1 MEIFV
6 TGGSGFLGKNLVGK
20 LKADGH
26 RVTAPTSASCNLEE
40 SRSLG
45 EFSRVKYDR
54 VYHLAAWTQA
64 GDFCLRHPGEQW
76 IKNQLINTNVLSW
89 WSQYQPQSKLIFM
102 GTSCVY
108 DPDERLVEENFCKGV
123 PTESLYTYAMTKR
136 MLYVGACALQKQFGL
151 NWMCFVPSTLYG
163 PSYHTDGRQMHFI
176 FDLIVKIIRGKLFDE
191 PVVLWGDGYQ
201 VRELVHVDDFTSIML
216 RLSGLNNEIINIGDG
231 KGHTIRE
238 FADIICELVDYDP
251 RRITY
256 DTARY
261 VGAKSKV
268 LDNTKA
274 SKYLGDYDYVSLR
287 EGIETVVSWF
297 LETKSY
303 V

>member
-20 LKADGH
+20 LRADGH
-26 RVTAPTSASCNLEE
+26 NVTAPSSTSCNLEDP
-40 SRSLG
+40 RNLG
-45 EFSRVKYDR
+45 EFVLVKYDR

-76 IKNQLINTNVLSW
+76 IKNQLINTNVLAW
-89 WSQYQPQSKLIFM
+89 WSQHQPQAKLIFM

-108 DPDERLVEENFCKGV
+108 DPDELLIEENFCKGV

-136 MLYVGACALQKQFGL
+136 MLYVGALALQKQFGL

-191 PVVLWGDGYQ
+191 PVALWGDGYQ

-216 RLSGLNNEIINIGDG
+216 SLSDLNNEIINIGNG
-231 KGHTIRE
+231 EGHTIRN
-238 FADIICELVDYDP
+238 FAKIICELVGYDHNK
-251 RRITY
+251 ITY

-274 SKYLGDYDYVSLR
+274 SKYLGDYNYISPR

-303 V
+303 A